1 MLVPAAAAAQI
12 FEVASARPMGM
23 AGAFVAVANDANAV
37 FWNPA
42 GLSAGPPISVTVG
55 WDRLRF
61 GNPDSPAAIG
71 SSEDRNQL
79 TSVAALPLGVS
90 YGHLHW
96 ARVVGVTPGGQPI
109 VQSLRMHQV
118 GGTIAQTL
126 YQGVVVGA
134 TFKWLRGQL
143 TAAETEGISIGDS
156 LDEAFDRKVEADNA
170 FDMDIGAL
178 VNFGPVNVGYT
189 LKNALQPT
197 FVGPAGIEIQLKR
210 RSRLGISVMPADGL
224 TLAFD
229 VDLDT
234 ADPLVGVRRMM
245 AFGGEIDLGTR
256 TALRGG
262 VRWTR
267 GGDERRFVASAGA
280 SLAIKPGY
288 WIDGYAI
295 YSETDDRGFGVAFRA
310 GR

>member
-1 MLVPAAAAAQI
+1 
-12 FEVASARPMGM
+12 MG
-23 AGAFVAVANDANAV
+23 GAFVAVANDANTV

-42 GLSAGPPISVTVG
+42 GIASGPPISMTVG

-61 GNPDSPAAIG
+61 GNPDLPAAVG
-71 SSEDRNQL
+71 ASEDRNQL
-79 TSVAALPLGVS
+79 TSVATLPLGVS

-96 ARVVGVTPGGQPI
+96 ARVVAVTPEGRPI
-109 VQSLRMHQV
+109 VHSLRMHQI

-134 TFKWLRGQL
+134 TFKYLRGQV
-143 TAAETEGISIGDS
+143 TGGETEGIFNGDA
-156 LDEAFDRKVEADNA
+156 LEEAMDRRVDTDHAFDI
-170 FDMDIGAL
+170 DIGAL
-178 VNFGPVNVGYT
+178 VNLGPVNLGYT

-197 FVGPAGIEIQLKR
+197 FVGLAGFEIQLKR
-210 RSRLGISVMPADGL
+210 RSRIGISVMPTDGL

-245 AFGGEIDLGTR
+245 AFGGEIELGSR
-256 TALRGG
+256 AALRGG

-267 GGDERRFVASAGA
+267 GGDERRLVGSAGA
-280 SLAIKPGY
+280 SLAIKKGY
-288 WIDGYAI
+288 WLDGYAI
-295 YSETDDRGFGVAFRA
+295 YSETNDRGFGVAFRA
-310 GR
+310 GG

>member
-1 MLVPAAAAAQI
+1 ML
-12 FEVASARPMGM
+12 FRS
-23 AGAFVAVANDANAV
+23 
-37 FWNPA
+37 
-42 GLSAGPPISVTVG
+42 
-55 WDRLRF
+55 
-61 GNPDSPAAIG
+61 
-71 SSEDRNQL
+71 
-79 TSVAALPLGVS
+79 
-90 YGHLHW
+90 
-96 ARVVGVTPGGQPI
+96 
-109 VQSLRMHQV
+109 
-118 GGTIAQTL
+118 AQTL

>member
-1 MLVPAAAAAQI
+1 
-12 FEVASARPMGM
+12 MG
-23 AGAFVAVANDANAV
+23 GAFVAVANDANTV

-42 GLSAGPPISVTVG
+42 GITAGPPISMTVG

-61 GNPDSPAAIG
+61 GNPDDPAAVG
-71 SSEDRNQL
+71 ASEDRNQL

-96 ARVVGVTPGGQPI
+96 ARVVAVTPEGRPI
-109 VQSLRMHQV
+109 VHTLRMHHV

-126 YQGVVVGA
+126 YQGVTVGA
-134 TFKWLRGQL
+134 TVKWLRGQV
-143 TAAETEGISIGDS
+143 TGAETEGIFNGDALEEA
-156 LDEAFDRKVEADNA
+156 LDRRTDSDNEFDI
-170 FDMDIGAL
+170 DIGAL
-178 VNFGPVNVGYT
+178 INFGPVNLGYT

-210 RSRLGISVMPADGL
+210 RSRIGISVMPADGL

-245 AFGGEIDLGTR
+245 AFGGEINLGSR
-256 TALRGG
+256 TAVRGG

-267 GGDERRFVASAGA
+267 GGDGRRFVGSAGA
-280 SLAIKPGY
+280 SLAIKKGY
-288 WIDGYAI
+288 WLDGYAI
-295 YSETDDRGFGVAFRA
+295 YSETNDRGFGVAFRA
-310 GR
+310 GG

>member
-1 MLVPAAAAAQI
+1 VIPAAASAQLS

-23 AGAFVAVANDANAV
+23 GGAFVAVANDANTV

-42 GLSAGPPISVTVG
+42 GLASSPPVSMTVG

-61 GNPDSPAAIG
+61 GNPDLPAAIG

-79 TSVAALPLGVS
+79 TSVATMPLAVS
-90 YGHLHW
+90 YGYLHW
-96 ARVVGVTPGGQPI
+96 ARVVAVTPGGNPI
-109 VQSLRMHQV
+109 VHTLRMHHL

-126 YQGVVVGA
+126 YDGVVVGA
-134 TFKWLRGQL
+134 TFKYLRGQV
-143 TAAETEGISIGDS
+143 TTGETEGILNGDALEEA
-156 LDEAFDRKVEADNA
+156 LDRRTEADNK
-170 FDMDIGAL
+170 FDIDIGAL
-178 VNFGPVNVGYT
+178 VNLGPVNIGYT

-197 FVGPAGIEIQLKR
+197 FVGPAGFEIQLKR

-245 AFGGEIDLGTR
+245 AFGGEIELGAR

-267 GGDERRFVASAGA
+267 GADRRFVGTAGA
-280 SLAIKPGY
+280 SLSIKKGF
-288 WIDGYAI
+288 WLDGYAI

-310 GR
+310 GG